1 MSTYVLNELR
11 NTSSRL
17 AKEKIISGVLNNKE
31 FIKTMELGLS
41 PYIRFYIKDMKTY
54 KTEEQDEY
62 KSLLWGL
69 EQLSELSSR
78 RITGNAAFDFVQS
91 LCSQLSPDDAGTIA
105 CVLSKDLRCGVSIKT
120 INKVY
125 KTEYGK
131 NLIPEH
137 PCMLASTEKSKKS
150 IEFPALVQTKMDGM
164 RANII
169 IKDGIVGVYGRSG
182 KPIETFGLFDKFVQK
197 MTFQS
202 LELKTPI
209 YDNMVIDG
217 ELLVLGNDGEFL
229 DRKTGNGILN
239 KAIRGTIDKVDASRI
254 RMVAWDFIQYDEF
267 FGIVDPVSTYTSRL
281 NALTVGLNE
290 TNPLF
295 DGEDLIKVID
305 SSIVADFEDVGVLY
319 RDAISNG
326 EEGIILKN
334 ADSLFENKR
343 SKNLV
348 KFKQELEMDL
358 KVIGTTMGSGK
369 YSGKLGALECS
380 NSDGSI
386 YVSVGSG
393 FSDEERDITDWHGKI
408 VSVKYN
414 EIIKSKGDKPDSLF
428 LPIFVELRS
437 DKVSAD

>member
-1 MSTYVLNELR
+1 M
-11 NTSSRL
+11 TSSRL
-17 AKEKIISGVLNNKE
+17 EKERICSENLNNKE
-31 FIKTMELGLS
+31 FVLTMELGLS
-41 PYIRFYIKDMKTY
+41 PYIRFYIKDIVKKSDTAQKTY
-54 KTEEQDEY
+54 NTEEPDEY
-62 KSLLWGL
+62 KSLMWGL

-78 RITGNAAFDFVQS
+78 RVTGNAAFDFVRS
-91 LCSQLSPDDAGTIA
+91 VCRQLSFDDAGIIA
-105 CVLSKDLRCGVSIKT
+105 LVIMKDLRCGVSIKT

-125 KTEYGK
+125 KVKFGK

-169 IKDGIVGVYGRSG
+169 IKDGVVGVYGRSG

-197 MTFQS
+197 MTFQT
-202 LELKTPI
+202 LELKSSV

-217 ELLVLGNDGEFL
+217 ELLVLGNDGEYL

-239 KAIRGTIDKVDASRI
+239 KAIRGTIDEEQASRI
-254 RMVAWDFIQYDEF
+254 RMVAWDYIEYDEF

-281 NALTVGLNE
+281 NALVVAMDE

-295 DGEDLIKVID
+295 DGEDLIKVIE
-305 SSIVADFEDVGVLY
+305 STIVADFEDVGLLY
-319 RDAISNG
+319 RLAIFHG
-326 EEGIILKN
+326 QEGVILKN
-334 ADSLFENKR
+334 SESLFENKR

-358 KVIGTTMGSGK
+358 KVIGTTMGVGK
-369 YSGKLGALECS
+369 YKNKLGALECI

-393 FSDEERDITDWHGKI
+393 FSDAERGITDWHGKI

-414 EIIKSKGDKPDSLF
+414 EIIKSKGDKSDSLF

-437 DKVSAD
+437 DKVVPD